1 MLKTKFE
8 DAAGIAALVF
18 AMLGTLS
25 VFIWQ
30 SRTILFLFIGLA
42 VVCFGLKILLVLRRL
57 SQREREE
64 ARRLKRRLKWFYDH
78 PEKTAQENPCT
89 KNIYVPPPIQA
100 ADPLDDERI
109 RTRLFGQRGLAMA
122 ESAAAGERDNACV
135 LYNRELQQ
143 YHLTDDDVAE
153 RFEKEKGKRI

>member
-1 MLKTKFE
+1 MLKTKYE
-8 DAAGIAALVF
+8 DAVGIAALVF
-18 AMLGTLS
+18 AMLGTVS
-25 VFIWQ
+25 VFIWH

-42 VVCFGLKILLVLRRL
+42 VVCFGLKILLVLRGL

-78 PEKTAQENPCT
+78 PEKTVQENPCP
-89 KNIYVPPPIQA
+89 KNIYIPPPVPET
-100 ADPLDDERI
+100 DPLDDERI
-109 RTRLFGQRGLAMA
+109 QTRLFGQRNLAVA

-135 LYNRELQQ
+135 LYNRELQH

-153 RFEKEKGKRI
+153 RFEKEKGKRR

>member
-1 MLKTKFE
+1 
-8 DAAGIAALVF
+8 VF

-25 VFIWQ
+25 VFIWH

-78 PEKTAQENPCT
+78 PEKTVQENPCP
-89 KNIYVPPPIQA
+89 KNIYVPPPVPET
-100 ADPLDDERI
+100 DPLDDERI
-109 RTRLFGQRGLAMA
+109 QTRLFGQRNLAVA
-122 ESAAAGERDNACV
+122 ESAAAGERNNACI

>member
-1 MLKTKFE
+1 MIKTKFE
-8 DAAGIAALVF
+8 DAAGVAALVF
-18 AMLGTLS
+18 AMLGTVS
-25 VFIWQ
+25 VFIWH

-42 VVCFGLKILLVLRRL
+42 VICFGLKILLVLRGL

-78 PEKTAQENPCT
+78 PEKTVQENPCP
-89 KNIYVPPPIQA
+89 KNIYIPPPVPET
-100 ADPLDDERI
+100 DPLDDERI
-109 RTRLFGQRGLAMA
+109 QTRLFGQRNLAVA

-135 LYNRELQQ
+135 LYNRELQH

-153 RFEKEKGKRI
+153 RFEKEKGKRR

>member
-1 MLKTKFE
+1 MLKTKYE
-8 DAAGIAALVF
+8 DAVGIAALVF
-18 AMLGTLS
+18 AMLGTVS
-25 VFIWQ
+25 VFIWH

-42 VVCFGLKILLVLRRL
+42 VICFGLKILLVLRGL

-78 PEKTAQENPCT
+78 PEKTVQENPCP
-89 KNIYVPPPIQA
+89 KNIYIPPTIEET
-100 ADPLDDERI
+100 DPLDDERI
-109 RTRLFGQRGLAMA
+109 RTRLVGQRNLAVA

-135 LYNRELQQ
+135 LYNRELQH

-153 RFEKEKGKRI
+153 RFEKEKGKRR

>member
-8 DAAGIAALVF
+8 DAAGVAALVF
-18 AMLGTLS
+18 AMLGTVS
-25 VFIWQ
+25 VFIWH

-42 VVCFGLKILLVLRRL
+42 VICFGLKILLVLRGL

-78 PEKTAQENPCT
+78 PEKTVQENPCP
-89 KNIYVPPPIQA
+89 KNIYIPPPVPET
-100 ADPLDDERI
+100 DPLDDERI
-109 RTRLFGQRGLAMA
+109 QTRLFGQRNLAVA
-122 ESAAAGERDNACV
+122 ESAAAGERNNACI